1 MINTAQIEERSEVI
15 LGVQDHRY
23 HHPHLC
29 VCVCE
34 ARNVQKVLEA
44 LTVPNLF
51 EIIIFVQP
59 ICLFASKMVKAVQFW
74 PQKLHMAVQNYRYR
88 CEMLQINRSPKSRVS
103 VVVH

>member
-1 MINTAQIEERSEVI
+1 MVNTAQIEERSEVI

-74 PQKLHMAVQNYRYR
+74 PQKLDTQILGPEDPGLVQPGCRTTDQKIPN
-88 CEMLQINRSPKSRVS
+88 LG
-103 VVVH
+103 